1 VKDFDPL
8 VPQQYDMPALIS
20 QRLKTV
26 KQHAEVPDAT
36 DAIATMKYW
45 DEYRRKERLRIAGLG
60 ITPDE
65 GGLVTPEQLAQIGL
79 IIGEAPTTANLLER
93 EITNHLEDIYKN
105 GGSPDMVLLTPECAF
120 ENGVIGIWRFRWLK
134 LQQRIRGIWSR
145 KGSSGGASAPP
156 TGGTTPT
163 GA

>member
-1 VKDFDPL
+1 MKDFDPL
-8 VPQQYDMPALIS
+8 VPQQYDLPALIS

-36 DAIATMKYW
+36 DAVATMKYW

-60 ITPDE
+60 VTPDAD
-65 GGLVTPEQLAQIGL
+65 GLISPEQLAQIGL
-79 IIGEAPTTANLLER
+79 VIGEAPTLANIAER
-93 EITNHLEDIYKN
+93 ELTNHLEDIYQN
-105 GGSPDMVLLTPECAF
+105 GAKPDFLLISPELAYEQGL
-120 ENGVIGIWRFRWLK
+120 IGKWEFRWRK
-134 LQQRIRGIWSR
+134 LRQRIRGIWSR
-145 KGSSGGASAPP
+145 KGSSGGRSAPP